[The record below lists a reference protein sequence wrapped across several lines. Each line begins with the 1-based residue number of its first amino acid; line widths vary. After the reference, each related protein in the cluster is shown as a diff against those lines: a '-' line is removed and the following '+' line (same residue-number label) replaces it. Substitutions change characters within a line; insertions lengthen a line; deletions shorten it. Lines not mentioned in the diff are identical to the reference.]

1 MSDLRLSKGAINAI
15 LNGGVKSA
23 DASDPAFQSPLMQL
37 LAVKSMPEGR
47 RRAILY
53 DGFTVTQ
60 NCIIMHDDAES
71 LDKFTVIRVRDFSLS
86 TCTMPAE
93 NVTVLIINKMDLVR
107 NDIRFSE
114 KHEWI
119 RLDAADQTV
128 GTVGISEYAQE
139 ALGDVVYVQGPEIG
153 AEVGKDDE
161 VGAVESVKAANE
173 IYTPVSG
180 TILEVNGA
188 LEEKP
193 GLVNSSCYADGWLF
207 KIKVRDQAEVSGLM
221 DEKAY
226 EAFLK
231 SVQE

>member
-1 MSDLRLSKGAINAI
+1 MVRTAIRRNRNS
-15 LNGGVKSA
+15 LTKL
-23 DASDPAFQSPLMQL
+23 FFLLLPLT
-37 LAVKSMPEGR
+37 S
-47 RRAILY
+47 
-53 DGFTVTQ
+53 
-60 NCIIMHDDAES
+60 
-71 LDKFTVIRVRDFSLS
+71 
-86 TCTMPAE
+86 
-93 NVTVLIINKMDLVR
+93 
-107 NDIRFSE
+107 
-114 KHEWI
+114 
-119 RLDAADQTV
+119 
-128 GTVGISEYAQE
+128 
-139 ALGDVVYVQGPEIG
+139 
-153 AEVGKDDE
+153 DE

>member
-1 MSDLRLSKGAINAI
+1 M
-15 LNGGVKSA
+15 
-23 DASDPAFQSPLMQL
+23 
-37 LAVKSMPEGR
+37 
-47 RRAILY
+47 
-53 DGFTVTQ
+53 
-60 NCIIMHDDAES
+60 
-71 LDKFTVIRVRDFSLS
+71 
-86 TCTMPAE
+86 
-93 NVTVLIINKMDLVR
+93 
-107 NDIRFSE
+107 
-114 KHEWI
+114 
-119 RLDAADQTV
+119 
-128 GTVGISEYAQE
+128 
-139 ALGDVVYVQGPEIG
+139 
-153 AEVGKDDE
+153 
-161 VGAVESVKAANE
+161 ESVKAANE